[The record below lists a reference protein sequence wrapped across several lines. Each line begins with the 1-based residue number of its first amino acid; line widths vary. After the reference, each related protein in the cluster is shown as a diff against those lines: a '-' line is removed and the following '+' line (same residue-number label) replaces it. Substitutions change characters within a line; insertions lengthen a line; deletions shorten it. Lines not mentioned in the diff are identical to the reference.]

1 MDNDNIINNAQE
13 LAEVNERIKVV
24 DSEITR
30 LQGLR
35 FGLSLRQAK
44 LEETEM
50 TAHIGR
56 CFSNDGCYAR
66 VIAAPAWRGSIPG
79 LTFGEKDF
87 PVLTVANYSLVPF
100 ALEKIPVE
108 FDHWGWTEVPPEEFM
123 HAFNAAVRRLSE
135 LVEKGYRE

>member
-1 MDNDNIINNAQE
+1 MDNTKTTNAQE

-50 TAHIGR
+50 AAHIGR
-56 CFSNDGCYAR
+56 CFFHNGCYAR

-87 PVLTVANYSLVPF
+87 PVLTVSNYSLVPF
-100 ALEKIPVE
+100 DLEKFRWSLIIGAGPRS
-108 FDHWGWTEVPPEEFM
+108 
-123 HAFNAAVRRLSE
+123 RRRNSCTHLMP
-135 LVEKGYRE
+135 LCDG